1 MNDTTIDSTTT
12 TTVPNAEEMEM
23 RGMEMDG
30 MNSTITI
37 GSTMKKYEALNETL
51 LREIKE
57 KDNEIQRLKERVR
70 QLETKQYDHI
80 DTTHKQIDE
89 EVRRVM
95 QIEITPSTKNNTIT
109 ERHSR

>member
-1 MNDTTIDSTTT
+1 
-12 TTVPNAEEMEM
+12 
-23 RGMEMDG
+23 MDG

-70 QLETKQYDHI
+70 QLETKHYDHI

-95 QIEITPSTKNNTIT
+95 RIEITLSTKNNTSN